1 MFDCRWFH
9 AQPVDYNH
17 RHLGLMKL
25 FNLFGASIAQNYL
38 KQLEFFFPN
47 YPIWTDDLKLP

>member
-38 KQLEFFFPN
+38 KQLDFFPN